1 MNEKTVITEKGDFF
15 ESEAAVSDGVF
26 DTPKSDEKNA
36 EITVENTTENKAK
49 KPKKKAQK
57 RDASG
62 RFVPG
67 NKPPKST
74 GRPKKNKE
82 LIRELEK
89 LGAKA
94 AHEVSRILNSPK
106 SGDKLKFEVAKWVI
120 EMQIG
125 KPRQQVEAK
134 VDGGVKNTIHVEF
147 NGELGEWSK

>member
-15 ESEAAVSDGVF
+15 ESEAAVSEGVS

-36 EITVENTTENKAK
+36 EITGGNTSENETK
-49 KPKKKAQK
+49 KPRKKAQK

-134 VDGGVKNTIHVEF
+134 VEGEVSNTIEVEF
-147 NGELGEWSK
+147 TGDLGKWSE